1 MKWLLYGIAA
11 LLTVVVVAVVV
22 LLAIGSSE
30 SRLSA
35 SVEVARPADVV
46 FEWISEPQHVKQWLG
61 WLVEIRAVTPQQGQ
75 VGARQ
80 VWVMEDR
87 NNNNQLM
94 EIQTEYVEYRSPDV
108 LTARLAAAAG
118 FTGTVEYRL
127 HAMGSDRTR
136 LDYVASYHFEHPLA
150 RLLEPLIT
158 RSAQQKLE
166 DDLARLK
173 QRAESSAGLVTR

>member
-1 MKWLLYGIAA
+1 MRWLLYGVAA
-11 LLTVVVVAVVV
+11 LVAVVALAVVV
-22 LLAIGSSE
+22 LLAMGSSE

-35 SVEVARPADVV
+35 TVEVARPADVV
-46 FEWISEPQHVKQWLG
+46 FEWISQPEHVKQWLG
-61 WLVEIRAVTPQQGQ
+61 WLVEIRPVTPQQGQ

-94 EIQTEYVEYRSPDV
+94 EIHTEYVDYRAPQS
-108 LTARLAAAAG
+108 LTTRLSAAEG

-127 HAMGSDRTR
+127 EPVDDRRTR
-136 LDYVASYHFEHPLA
+136 LHYVGFYQFDHWLA

-166 DDLARLK
+166 EDLARLK
-173 QRAESSAGLVTR
+173 AKAEGAAGVAGR